1 MMAEGANKGTLDKM
15 SLSLDT
21 SKSKKHEGGESLK
34 NEGDSTVSIY
44 SGMVSLS
51 DKLSTIK
58 KIAVDVCGHC
68 NESCDADGVI
78 G

>member
-1 MMAEGANKGTLDKM
+1 MMAEGANKRTQDKV

-21 SKSKKHEGGESLK
+21 SQSKKHEGGESLK

-44 SGMVSLS
+44 SGKVSLS

-58 KIAVDVCGHC
+58 R
-68 NESCDADGVI
+68 
-78 G
+78 